1 MKIITIGLIT
11 GLLVLTAYI
20 VLSDVTNFETDAER
34 INSIYSETEIF
45 SEAPYSGN
53 TDEKAQHLIIIA
65 KDSWKPGCEVDD
77 LCFLPYEKTINA
89 GETVLFVNEDEF
101 EHNIRLRGDSDY
113 LHFPTDVIRQNE
125 YFVYKFEEMG
135 KYQYHCSNNQN
146 AVPIVVV
153 FWEQSLPAE
162 IP

>member
-20 VLSDVTNFETDAER
+20 VISDVTNFETDAER
-34 INSIYSETEIF
+34 LNSIYSETEIF

-65 KDSWKPGCEVDD
+65 KDSWKPGCEIDD

-125 YFVYKFEEMG
+125 YFVYKFYEMG
-135 KYQYHCSNNQN
+135 EYQYHCTLHPWMEGVIN
-146 AVPIVVV
+146 IR
-153 FWEQSLPAE
+153 
-162 IP
+162 